1 MQWFIKKILVPIEL
15 TFQFL
20 GREIWFEPRTS
31 SASWSIWW
39 DGSLGNREI
48 DEVEIS
54 LKGSDANKLCVYQ
67 LGVLLGIDS

>member
-20 GREIWFEPRTS
+20 GREIWFEPRIS

-48 DEVEIS
+48 DEV
-54 LKGSDANKLCVYQ
+54 
-67 LGVLLGIDS
+67 GIGL

>member
-1 MQWFIKKILVPIEL
+1 MLASVPGVRDAVVYKKILVPIEL

-20 GREIWFEPRTS
+20 GREIWFEPRIS

-48 DEVEIS
+48 DEV
-54 LKGSDANKLCVYQ
+54 
-67 LGVLLGIDS
+67 GIGL